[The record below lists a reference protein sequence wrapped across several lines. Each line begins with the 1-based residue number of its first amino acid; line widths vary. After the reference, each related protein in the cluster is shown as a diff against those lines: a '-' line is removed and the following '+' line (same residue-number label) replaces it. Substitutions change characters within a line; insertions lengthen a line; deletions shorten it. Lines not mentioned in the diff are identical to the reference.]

1 MLFVII
7 ITIIIIIIIIMI
19 MITITIRIM
28 IIIIII
34 IMQNLYSA
42 ISVSSMALYNNCN
55 LKKKIHLSY

>member
-7 ITIIIIIIIIMI
+7 ITIIIIIIMMI
-19 MITITIRIM
+19 MITITIM
-28 IIIIII
+28 IIIII

>member
-7 ITIIIIIIIIMI
+7 ITIIIIIIIIIIMI
-19 MITITIRIM
+19 MITITIM
-28 IIIIII
+28 IIIII